1 MIKTTKT
8 TYCPKKLI
16 TNNYLLTIRRTSKKI
31 IIYCL
36 KMFIHQESCKVF
48 LKNCAWHWAI
58 SGHATK
64 ALANNKIS
72 VARNSKAK
80 SKSFRKKVEKRIIL
94 LESFFYTLAARV
106 FYTLLAPRVKIMFL
120 SSESESE

>member
-31 IIYCL
+31 FIYRL

-48 LKNCAWHWAI
+48 LKNSVCM
-58 SGHATK
+58 
-64 ALANNKIS
+64 ALAFLKILG
-72 VARNSKAK
+72 
-80 SKSFRKKVEKRIIL
+80 E
-94 LESFFYTLAARV
+94 T
-106 FYTLLAPRVKIMFL
+106 
-120 SSESESE
+120 SSHL